1 MNCLLVAVVTVVPF
15 SSADPDPAEAATKVK
30 EVIGHRGSCKDR
42 PENTVAGVRRAAEA
56 GADAAEMDV
65 RTTKDGA
72 LVCLHD
78 ADLGRTTDG
87 TGKVGEKTLAEVK
100 ALDAG
105 GKFDK
110 KYAGE
115 RVPTLRE
122 VLAEAKGKVG
132 VMLDLKESGEE

>member
-1 MNCLLVAVVTVVPF
+1 MTCVLAAVVALMTF
-15 SSADPDPAEAATKVK
+15 TSADSDPARAAARVK

-42 PENTVAGVRRAAEA
+42 PENTIAGVRRAAEA
-56 GADAAEMDV
+56 GADAAEVDV

-100 ALDAG
+100 QLDAG
-105 GKFDK
+105 
-110 KYAGE
+110 
-115 RVPTLRE
+115 
-122 VLAEAKGKVG
+122 
-132 VMLDLKESGEE
+132 S